1 MKRMWG
7 ILLSLLPDNTVICS
21 TYPERNHH
29 PVTHRRLNIVT
40 PDAVRELPR
49 IFLNCIL
56 GVAAVHMAVR
66 DPGNRSASQLALET
80 KVSVFECMSIAFQ
93 QAHHQRADVLYACIL
108 LMFNMEVCITLA
120 CSLDST
126 YTTFSSY
133 VNASIGYRS
142 RNR

>member
-1 MKRMWG
+1 MLG
-7 ILLSLLPDNTVICS
+7 ILLTLLPDNTIICS
-21 TYPERNHH
+21 TYPERNQH
-29 PVTHRRLNIVT
+29 PVTHRRLATVT

-80 KVSVFECMSIAFQ
+80 KVGVFECMSIAFQ
-93 QAHHQRADVLYACIL
+93 QAHDQRADVLYACIL
-108 LMFNMEVCITLA
+108 LMFNMEVCIPLA
-120 CSLDST
+120 CSLG
-126 YTTFSSY
+126 TTCTPFGSCID
-133 VNASIGYRS
+133 ASIGYRS